1 MPLIQSG
8 KTFNDGEQLTAGKL
22 NQMFS
27 DANLSTAGV
36 DGTSIIVN
44 ANDVLAVRSIN
55 SSRIDS
61 GAVITD
67 KLPDSTGKTDGVT
80 FAKMQHISSGKILGR
95 TSAND
100 GQIGESFDFK
110 DEDDMSSDSATALAS
125 QQSIKAYVDT
135 EVNDA
140 IANNGITQTSGT
152 APYFGCR
159 AFGYFNG
166 KDSTPITPTNSGNVA
181 SIVRNS
187 AGTYTVTMTDSPG
200 ANYSVVASAGHNIS
214 IAYGN
219 SIDAYSISSTQFKII
234 VAQKSAGPY
243 NPQDVSFAVF
253 G

>member
-27 DANLSTAGV
+27 DASLSTAGV

-67 KLPDSTGKTDGVT
+67 KLPNSTDKTDGVT

-100 GQIGESFDFK
+100 GQIEESFDFK

-125 QQSIKAYVDT
+125 QQSIKAYVDGEIT
-135 EVNDA
+135 D
-140 IANNGITQTSGT
+140 NGITQTSGT

-159 AFGYFNG
+159 AFASYDGVNDVLRTSGYGNLTVQRTDTG
-166 KDSTPITPTNSGNVA
+166 KYVFTFGTPMP
-181 SIVRNS
+181 
-187 AGTYTVTMTDSPG
+187 D
-200 ANYSVVASAGHNIS
+200 ANYSIVIGGTFPGRSGFSYISAFRTTAKTENNFTLQVQGGAPSGSSYNAST
-214 IAYGN
+214 
-219 SIDAYSISSTQFKII
+219 ID
-234 VAQKSAGPY
+234 V
-243 NPQDVSFAVF
+243 AVF
-253 G
+253 R